1 MQRTKFALMMLMACG
16 AATTTALAYG
26 GHHHGGYTGGFGSGT
41 DTGGGAVSGT
51 GDVVDDTQMPESI
64 DLTGVVRDF
73 KTSHP
78 DFETFPGMDFEAWN
92 GSDDVYPN
100 LVKDELDE
108 DGKPVFNDALLET
121 RSWSDI
127 PIESE
132 QTFNQ
137 WFRDVPGVNT
147 SWLHTITL
155 ERQEDGSY
163 FFAQEKPN
171 YFFIADGLGY
181 GNSEGPLRWAEPYS
195 HNFHFT
201 YELEMEFTY
210 TDPATRDNALE
221 FTFTGDDDVWVFIN
235 GHLACDIGG
244 VHPQASRSVNL
255 DEHVAE
261 YGLEVNQNYPLKLF
275 FCERHT
281 SESNFRIETTLTLR
295 KSELPPTAGLFD

>member
-1 MQRTKFALMMLMACG
+1 MRRTRYAILITTVCG
-16 AATTTALAYG
+16 TATTVALAFGPGGFDTGDSTDVYG
-26 GHHHGGYTGGFGSGT
+26 GGGE
-41 DTGGGAVSGT
+41 
-51 GDVVDDTQMPESI
+51 VVPDTQMPDSI
-64 DLTGVVRDF
+64 ELTGVVRDF

-78 DFETFPGMDFEAWN
+78 DFETFPGGDFASWNEA
-92 GSDDVYPN
+92 GQVYAH
-100 LVKDELDE
+100 LVKDQLGE
-108 DGKPVFNDALLET
+108 DGKPVFNDGLLSD

-127 PIESE
+127 PLENE

-181 GNSEGPLRWAEPYS
+181 GNSEGPLRWAQPYS
-195 HNFHFT
+195 HNYHFT

-210 TDPATRDNALE
+210 TDPSTRDNELE
-221 FTFTGDDDVWVFIN
+221 FTFTGDDDVWVFVN

-244 VHPQASRSVNL
+244 VHGQASRSVNIDDRAADFGL
-255 DEHVAE
+255 D
-261 YGLEVNQNYPLKLF
+261 VNENYQLKLF
-275 FCERHT
+275 FAERHT